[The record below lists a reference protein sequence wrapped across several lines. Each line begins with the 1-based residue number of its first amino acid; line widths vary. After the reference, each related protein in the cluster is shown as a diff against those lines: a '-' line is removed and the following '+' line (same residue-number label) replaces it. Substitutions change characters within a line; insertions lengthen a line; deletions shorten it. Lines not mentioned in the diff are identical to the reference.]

1 MRDLALFFYLITIV
15 PDAPSTARLLTQTGC
30 EAHMGNAIN
39 NEKKKGKLRFMMISD
54 L

>member
-1 MRDLALFFYLITIV
+1 MPPQQPALM
-15 PDAPSTARLLTQTGC
+15 PPSTARLLTQTGC